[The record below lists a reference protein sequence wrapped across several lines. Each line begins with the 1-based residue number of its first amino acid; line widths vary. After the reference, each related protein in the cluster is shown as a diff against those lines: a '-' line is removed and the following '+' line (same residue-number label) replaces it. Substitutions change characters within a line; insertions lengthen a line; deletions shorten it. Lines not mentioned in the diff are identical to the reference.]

1 VFAIAMVLLTLAAVF
16 GVFVLAAGFVL
27 LLIPRLRR
35 FGIVVVCGGFL
46 GALAA
51 FMLFA
56 LVVLLVE
63 GGREPTISP
72 VAGVISAAGF
82 GIGGSVGAALFG
94 MARLL
99 QLPNRWAD
107 RRRAGHAP

>member
-1 VFAIAMVLLTLAAVF
+1 MFAIVWALLTLAAVF
-16 GVFVLAAGFVL
+16 GVFVLLTGSVL
-27 LLIPRLRR
+27 ALIPKLRR

-51 FMLFA
+51 FTLFA
-56 LVVLLVE
+56 LVVLLGE
-63 GGREPTISP
+63 GGREPLIGP
-72 VAGVISAAGF
+72 VAGVFSAAGF
-82 GIGGSVGAALFG
+82 GIGGSVGAGLFG

-99 QLPNRWAD
+99 RLPNRWAD